1 MMQGH
6 LPISLLR
13 WIKQHCEARQ
23 RFLLFVP
30 HIKDLAVI
38 SNILQRSLS
47 ANNTFATIYSSDPD
61 SLVKVQGMRDC
72 KYLFLVTTTILERGV
87 TFPGIDVAVLG
98 ADDPV
103 FSSSALV
110 QIAGRVGRS
119 SKRPTG
125 LVDFW
130 INEYSRAVK
139 QAQLEIKTMN
149 LKGRRLAHAMS
160 IMPTDD

>member
-1 MMQGH
+1 MQ
-6 LPISLLR
+6 
-13 WIKQHCEARQ
+13 Q

-30 HIKDLAVI
+30 RISDLPRIK
-38 SNILQRSLS
+38 SILSKFVPKEIK
-47 ANNTFATIYSSDPD
+47 FATVFSSDPD
-61 SLVKVQGMRDC
+61 RLAKVQAMRDQR
-72 KYLFLVTTTILERGV
+72 YFFLVTTTILERGV

-98 ADDPV
+98 ADEPV

-119 SKRPTG
+119 AQRPTG

-130 INEYSRAVK
+130 INEYSNSVK

-149 LKGRRLAHAMS
+149 MKGRRLS
-160 IMPTDD
+160 NELSVV